1 MTQPMTQPEF
11 CALCEVEA
19 AAWRCAEC
27 TLPFCEG
34 CREQTHSAA
43 SAQPI
48 SLCLCLSVS
57 LSVCLSVLRAGRALE
72 VCGLGGTLRALTEGL
87 GLSWA
92 LVSGGTNLSQG
103 QRQLLCLARALLR
116 KPRVLLLDEATAT
129 VDQATDEVSRRMLI
143 PDTILRYEMTCT
155 LNPELSN
162 ANILKCACSSIRN
175 GGYVYNCSTVMV
187 V

>member
-1 MTQPMTQPEF
+1 MAVRISELLVP
-11 CALCEVEA
+11 
-19 AAWRCAEC
+19 
-27 TLPFCEG
+27 LPLRLF
-34 CREQTHSAA
+34 
-43 SAQPI
+43 
-48 SLCLCLSVS
+48 SLSFSLCLSVS
-57 LSVCLSVLRAGRALE
+57 LSLCLSVSLSLCLSVCLSVLRAGRALE